1 MTFIFWK
8 SSFKPAFL
16 LSSFTLTKKGLFSS
30 SSLSV
35 IRVVSS
41 AYLRLLTF
49 LLAIL
54 IPACASSS
62 PAFLT
67 MCFAWKLNKQGDNI
81 QPWHTPFPTWKVVCS
96 MSIVP
101 CLVLTVAS
109 WPTNRLLKIQVRWS
123 GIPNSLWISTVVNH
137 TVKGFSIVNEAEVDV
152 YLEFSCFFDDSTNVG
167 NLISDSSA
175 FSKSSLNIW
184 KFSVHVLLKPRLKDF
199 EYYLASMWNE
209 CNCAAVWTFFG
220 IAFLWNWN
228 ETDLFQSCGHCSV
241 FQICWHIECTF
252 TASSFR
258 IWNSSTGIPSPPLA
272 LFVMMLPKAHLT
284 SHSRI
289 SGFRWVITALIKK
302 EKKLLNRV
310 AQTEVS
316 LWLLS
321 SEHLFTPQG

>member
-1 MTFIFWK
+1 M
-8 SSFKPAFL
+8 SGSNCCFL
-16 LSSFTLTKKGLFSS
+16 SCTQISQEEGK
-30 SSLSV
+30 
-35 IRVVSS
+35 
-41 AYLRLLTF
+41 A
-49 LLAIL
+49 
-54 IPACASSS
+54 
-62 PAFLT
+62 
-67 MCFAWKLNKQGDNI
+67 
-81 QPWHTPFPTWKVVCS
+81 VC
-96 MSIVP
+96 
-101 CLVLTVAS
+101 C
-109 WPTNRLLKIQVRWS
+109 
-123 GIPNSLWISTVVNH
+123 GIPISLRIFKFVVIH
-137 TVKGFSIVNEAEVDV
+137 TVKGFSIVNETEVDIS
-152 YLEFSCFFDDSTNVG
+152 LECSCFFYDQHM
-167 NLISDSSA
+167 LAIISGSSV

-272 LFVMMLPKAHLT
+272 LFVMMLPKARLT